1 MNKKKYI
8 TPVIVIEKMELP
20 DLMLVVSDTEVK
32 SAAYGYTLKNESG
45 PMIGSGITKQEAVGS
60 KESDWSFDYSLDI
73 DW

>member
-8 TPVIVIEKMELP
+8 TPVVLIEDMEIA
-20 DLMLVVSDTEVK
+20 DIMKHNSWTETENNI
-32 SAAYGYTLKNESG
+32 GIYTNDKTPPLNNN
-45 PMIGSGITKQEAVGS
+45 PTKEADS

>member
-20 DLMLVVSDTEVK
+20 DLMAVSGSEVK

-45 PMIGSGITKQEAVGS
+45 PMIGSGITKQDELGS
-60 KESDWSFDYSLDI
+60 KESDWSFDYSLDL

>member
-20 DLMLVVSDTEVK
+20 DLMLVVSGSEIE
-32 SAAYGYTLKNESG
+32 AAAIDYTYK
-45 PMIGSGITKQEAVGS
+45 GSTPETGTSITNQTMVGS